1 MSLRPAHFS
10 LQHLRQLLVGMI
22 AAILLAF
29 LLWVFREELK
39 ALALQTAGRIKEAG
53 PAAYFGTMAL
63 VPLPLAW
70 FTVPAGELFGAQ
82 ITLTGVIMAA
92 MGAVVVQLSL
102 SYAVARYV
110 MRPVVSRLLRR
121 RGYEVPRVTRENA
134 SSVVLLVRLLPGPP
148 MILGSCLLA
157 LAETPF
163 GVYLVLSSLVA
174 LPWVCAGV
182 ILGHG
187 ILGGHFMQAATG
199 VMLVAALAIVV
210 QLIKRR
216 FRKPCV
222 KSADQA

>member
-1 MSLRPAHFS
+1 MSSRHAPFS
-10 LQHLRQLLVGMI
+10 SQHLCRLLAGLV
-22 AAILLAF
+22 AAIVLAS
-29 LLWVFREELK
+29 LLWVFQEELK
-39 ALALQTAGRIKEAG
+39 VLALQVAGRVHEAG
-53 PAAYFGTMAL
+53 PVAYFWTMAL

-82 ITLTGVIMAA
+82 LTLTGVIMAA

-102 SYAVARYV
+102 SYVVARYV
-110 MRPVVSRLLRR
+110 LRPVVSRLLRR

-163 GVYLVLSSLVA
+163 GIYLVLSSLVA

-187 ILGGHFMQAATG
+187 ILGGHFTQAATG
-199 VMLVAALAIVV
+199 VMLVVALVIVV

-216 FRKPCV
+216 FKKPAV
-222 KSADQA
+222 KSADRA

>member
-1 MSLRPAHFS
+1 MASRPAPFASQHFC
-10 LQHLRQLLVGMI
+10 RLLAGLV
-22 AAILLAF
+22 AAIVLAF
-29 LLWVFREELK
+29 SLWVFREELK
-39 ALALQTAGRIKEAG
+39 ALALQVAGRVQEAG
-53 PAAYFGTMAL
+53 PVAYFGTMAL

-82 ITLTGVIMAA
+82 LTLTGVIMAA

-102 SYAVARYV
+102 SYVVACYV
-110 MRPVVSRLLRR
+110 LRPVVTRLLRMR
-121 RGYEVPRVTRENA
+121 EYEVPRVTRENA

-163 GVYLVLSSLVA
+163 GIYLVLSSLVA

-187 ILGGHFMQAATG
+187 ILGGHFTQAATG
-199 VMLVAALAIVV
+199 AMLVAALVIVV

-216 FRKPCV
+216 FKKLGV
-222 KSADQA
+222 KSADRA